1 MKLIKCHINNFGC
14 LSDVDLQ
21 FNEGVNVI
29 NRKNGW
35 GKSTLI
41 AFIRVMLFGF
51 DNENARDTDKNE
63 RKYFKPWNKAD
74 NYGGSLEVEADGRIY
89 RLTAVFGKKQAED
102 TRQVIDTVTGL
113 PYELYGK
120 SFGETFF
127 LINAKSFERT
137 VYLAHNDRS
146 DEVTDDVRAKMG
158 NVEGVRD
165 DINNS
170 DKAIEA
176 LDTAIKAIESGRSK
190 GRLNEIAG
198 RISDLER
205 ICNEKEPLSKSLDII
220 TEKYELVREN
230 GRKLTEKISETV
242 SRISAESELQNMY
255 ARKDRYFDLI
265 RAVTQREEKLS
276 DLKLAFPNGVP
287 KKSDISSY
295 QEEYASCM
303 ELKGRMDYLR
313 LSDEENDTLIKL
325 TEVFSDSVPT
335 DEHFE
340 LLKRNIKEI
349 SDLDKKIESNRQ
361 TYSGRERLEELNA
374 RYNGNIPEP
383 GVIDRYIDMSSAGT
397 DYAQQ
402 LKMTDSEYSLR
413 QEALNKEIDKAIAE
427 NKNKRRLYGT
437 ICVLCFLAGIGVLI
451 FLGPIGIPILSIGL
465 LFSLLCGT
473 VRDREIKD
481 PALEELSSKRDAISE
496 KAGAIDDE
504 LRSFMESTGRRY
516 NRSQATYMLLNMRND
531 ADEYR
536 RLAEKISHDDTPALL
551 EKREGISENIC
562 NMISPYGYSISPDA
576 SSSDMTDIYNDLY
589 GKVKTYESLS
599 ERHSEY
605 TKVNTKYRQTILGTE
620 NFLRS
625 GGYSTDNPSESL
637 KDMAEKLSGYENA
650 KEELDK
656 ALAAR
661 KAFEEEYP
669 EYESLMAIEK
679 PAESVSVTELD
690 AMRLGLEEELSINK
704 RNEEDYRRQIEE
716 KEKRLEEI
724 EISVSE
730 MADLTAERDTLKAKK
745 ALYLKTKECIT
756 GAKQNFIGKYIGPVQ
771 SAFRKY
777 IKTLTDEDP
786 DNYNIDMNMNLT
798 KEDGGSRKT
807 KVFFSDGQQDAMG
820 ICMRMSMIDAMY
832 KAEKPFIIMDDPL
845 NNLDDYSLK
854 QGLDMIEKLSEEYQI
869 VYITCTEKRD
879 FIDGKHDT
887 VIRGK

>member
-1 MKLIKCHINNFGC
+1 M
-14 LSDVDLQ
+14 DLQ

-146 DEVTDDVRAKMG
+146 DEITDDVRAKMG

-170 DKAIEA
+170 DKAIDA

-205 ICNEKEPLSKSLDII
+205 ICNEKEPLTKSLDII
-220 TEKYELVREN
+220 TEKYEQVREN
-230 GRKLTEKISETV
+230 GKKLTEKISETV

-303 ELKGRMDYLR
+303 ELKGRMDYLC
-313 LSDEENDTLIKL
+313 LSDEENDILINL

-349 SDLDKKIESNRQ
+349 SNLDKKIESNRQ
-361 TYSGRERLEELNA
+361 TYSGRERLEELKS

-383 GVIDRYIDMSSAGT
+383 GVIDRYIDMSSVGT

-402 LKMTDSEYSLR
+402 LKMTESEYSLR

-427 NKNKRRLYGT
+427 
-437 ICVLCFLAGIGVLI
+437 
-451 FLGPIGIPILSIGL
+451 
-465 LFSLLCGT
+465 
-473 VRDREIKD
+473 
-481 PALEELSSKRDAISE
+481 
-496 KAGAIDDE
+496 
-504 LRSFMESTGRRY
+504 
-516 NRSQATYMLLNMRND
+516 
-531 ADEYR
+531 
-536 RLAEKISHDDTPALL
+536 
-551 EKREGISENIC
+551 
-562 NMISPYGYSISPDA
+562 
-576 SSSDMTDIYNDLY
+576 
-589 GKVKTYESLS
+589 
-599 ERHSEY
+599 
-605 TKVNTKYRQTILGTE
+605 
-620 NFLRS
+620 
-625 GGYSTDNPSESL
+625 
-637 KDMAEKLSGYENA
+637 
-650 KEELDK
+650 
-656 ALAAR
+656 
-661 KAFEEEYP
+661 
-669 EYESLMAIEK
+669 K
-679 PAESVSVTELD
+679 PV
-690 AMRLGLEEELSINK
+690 
-704 RNEEDYRRQIEE
+704 
-716 KEKRLEEI
+716 
-724 EISVSE
+724 
-730 MADLTAERDTLKAKK
+730 
-745 ALYLKTKECIT
+745 
-756 GAKQNFIGKYIGPVQ
+756 
-771 SAFRKY
+771 
-777 IKTLTDEDP
+777 
-786 DNYNIDMNMNLT
+786 
-798 KEDGGSRKT
+798 
-807 KVFFSDGQQDAMG
+807 
-820 ICMRMSMIDAMY
+820 
-832 KAEKPFIIMDDPL
+832 
-845 NNLDDYSLK
+845 
-854 QGLDMIEKLSEEYQI
+854 
-869 VYITCTEKRD
+869 
-879 FIDGKHDT
+879 
-887 VIRGK
+887 

>member
-14 LSDVDLQ
+14 LSDIDIA

-29 NRKNGW
+29 NRNNGW

-51 DNENARDTDKNE
+51 DNESAQKAEKNE
-63 RKYFKPWNKAD
+63 RKYFRPWNKAD

-89 RLTAVFGKKQAED
+89 RLTAVFGKKQGED

-127 LINAKSFERT
+127 LINAQSFERT
-137 VYLAHNDRS
+137 VYLAHNDRN

-176 LDTAIKAIESGRSK
+176 LDTAMKAIESGRTK

-205 ICNEKEPLSKSLDII
+205 ICNEKEPLLKSLDII
-220 TEKYELVREN
+220 TEKYEQVREK
-230 GRKLTEKISETV
+230 GKEITEKISETV
-242 SRISAESELQNMY
+242 GRISAESELQNMY
-255 ARKDRYFDLI
+255 AKKDRYFDLI
-265 RAVTQREEKLS
+265 KSVTEREDKLS
-276 DLKLAFPNGVP
+276 NLKLAFPNGVP

-295 QEEYASCM
+295 QEEYSSCM
-303 ELKGRMDYLR
+303 ELKGRMDSLR
-313 LSDEENDTLIKL
+313 LTDEENDTLIGL
-325 TEVFSDSVPT
+325 TEMFSYGAPT
-335 DEHFE
+335 DEHFN
-340 LLKRNIKEI
+340 LLKSDIKEI
-349 SDLDKKIESNRQ
+349 DDLDKMIEANKQ
-361 TYSGRERLEELNA
+361 TYSGRDRLEELEA
-374 RYNGNIPEP
+374 RYNSNIPAP
-383 GVIDRYIDMSSAGT
+383 SVIDEYIDMSSART

-402 LKMTDSEYSLR
+402 LQMTESEYSLR
-413 QEALNKEIDKAIAE
+413 QEALNKDIDKAIAE
-427 NKNKRRLYGT
+427 NIHKRRFYTALL
-437 ICVLCFLAGIGVLI
+437 VFSFLAGVAL
-451 FLGPIGIPILSIGL
+451 FVFVGPIGVPMLCVGM
-465 LFSLLCGT
+465 LFTFLRGT
-473 VRDREIKD
+473 LKDKEVKD
-481 PALEELSSKRDAISE
+481 PALEELAAKRDAIKE
-496 KAGAIDDE
+496 KADSIDNE
-504 LRSFMESTGRRY
+504 LREFMESTGQRY
-516 NRSQATYMLLNMRND
+516 NPGQATFMLLNMRND
-531 ADEYR
+531 AEEYR
-536 RLAEKISHDDTPALL
+536 RLSEKISRDDTPELL
-551 EKREGISENIC
+551 EKRKKIFDGIDTMCRSHRHAV
-562 NMISPYGYSISPDA
+562 PLDA
-576 SSSDMTDIYNDLY
+576 SASDMMDIYNELY
-589 GKVKTYESLS
+589 NKVRTYERLS

-605 TKVNTKYRQTILGTE
+605 TRISAKYRQTVLGTE

-637 KDMAEKLSGYENA
+637 KDMAEKLAGYENA

-656 ALAAR
+656 ALAA
-661 KAFEEEYP
+661 KKEFEDEYP
-669 EYESLMAIEK
+669 EHESLLALEK
-679 PAESVSVTELD
+679 PAENISVTELD
-690 AMRLGLEEELSINK
+690 AARLKLEEELSENK
-704 RNEEDYRRQIEE
+704 RNEEEYRHQIED

-730 MADLTAERDTLKAKK
+730 MADLVSERDTLKTKK
-745 ALYLKTKECIT
+745 ALYKKTMECIT
-756 GAKQNFIGKYIGPVQ
+756 QAKQNFIGKYIGPVQ
-771 SAFRKY
+771 SAFRKF
-777 IKTLTDEDP
+777 IKTLTNEDP
-786 DNYNIDMNMNLT
+786 ENYNIDMNMDLT

-820 ICMRMSMIDAMY
+820 ICMRMSMVDAMY
-832 KAEKPFIIMDDPL
+832 KAEKPFIIMDDPF

-854 QGLDMIEKLSEEYQI
+854 QGLDMMEKLSDEYQI

-879 FIDGKHDT
+879 FPDGKNAV